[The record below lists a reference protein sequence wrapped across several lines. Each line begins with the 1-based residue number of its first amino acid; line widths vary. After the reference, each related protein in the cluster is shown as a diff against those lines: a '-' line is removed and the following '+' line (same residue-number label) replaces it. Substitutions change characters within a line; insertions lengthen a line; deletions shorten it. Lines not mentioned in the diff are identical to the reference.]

1 MKDTN
6 RTKREFEKGLFKL
19 LENKNYHDITVNE
32 ICTLANKTKMTFYR
46 AFKDKD
52 ALLAIASINLI
63 NTEYDAEYS
72 KILSRETDIEE
83 IEYKSLIATYEL
95 VARHYGQITNL
106 TYKGETLPFQ
116 IFKRA
121 LFDNYSRYM
130 SELIN
135 MGGYDLPSDY
145 MSIFCFE
152 GLYETCLYYAE
163 QLKNKKS
170 KKKVKEDMR
179 KVCRLL
185 AKAVVSIAKVE

>member
-1 MKDTN
+1 MRDT
-6 RTKREFEKGLFKL
+6 TKTTKEFEKALFKL
-19 LENKNYHDITVNE
+19 LESKNYHDITVNE
-32 ICTLANKTKMTFYR
+32 ICELTNKTKMTFYHYY
-46 AFKDKD
+46 KDKD

-95 VARHYGQITNL
+95 VAKHYNQIQNL
-106 TYKGETLPFQ
+106 IYKGETLPFQ

-121 LFDNYSRYM
+121 LFDNYSKYM

-135 MGGYDLPSDY
+135 TGGYDVPSDY

-185 AKAVVSIAKVE
+185 AKAVVAISKEN